1 MYSLVFSD
9 VLRVVKG
16 GRDAAEL
23 TTDPYESDG
32 IM

>member
-23 TTDPYESDG
+23 ATDPY
-32 IM
+32 